1 MNSRHPDPRRVLGGF
16 RAALDA
22 TTSGDSGDSADSADC
37 VTNRAFLLFFTV
49 LGEKLALSRDVFLTF
64 YDPSRAK
71 HQVLEPFSDKHFPTT
86 VSKHVVP
93 RGRSL
98 KKSKKHQAISPS
110 AFSCDV
116 FLTFCYPSRVK
127 H

>member
-1 MNSRHPDPRRVLGGF
+1 MLGGF

-22 TTSGDSGDSADSADC
+22 TTSADSADSGDSGDSADLQTC
-37 VTNRAFLLFFTV
+37 VKNRAFLLFFTV

-64 YDPSRAK
+64 YYPSRTISK
-71 HQVLEPFSDKHFPTT
+71 VLEQFSDKHFLKT
-86 VSKHVVP
+86 VSKP
-93 RGRSL
+93 MLWRGRSL
-98 KKSKKHQAISPS
+98 KKSKKRQAISPS

-116 FLTFCYPSRVK
+116 FLTFYYPSRVK